1 MANKSLGTLTMD
13 LVAKIGGFTS
23 GLSQAE
29 REAEKSAKKIQDSVQ
44 SIGIAGY
51 AAGNA
56 LGQYLKQGIDLAIS
70 AFPELIEKVAQFQ
83 DIADKTGGSAE
94 GFANFAVSAKVAGV
108 SMDSIADASVKL
120 SKNLIGVDDDSKAA
134 GAALKALNIPIE
146 EFKKLAPEEQ
156 IKKVANSLANFADGS
171 GKAAVAQ
178 QLFGKNGAELVK
190 FFKDY
195 TDNGGDVTILTGKMI
210 QQADDFADA
219 QTRLRT
225 QLGLTIAALSTNA
238 IGPITAFT
246 GAMKEAINETLG
258 LGTASTNLASNDGV
272 RIFAENVG
280 RSLAAAVDYVQQSV
294 KEFQVL
300 TDFVTQS
307 AKALGQVASL
317 DFAGAAKTGADFR
330 AKYGLD
336 ELGRKIGAAGTE
348 MGKTFVQRYDA
359 QLANAKRTSFA
370 AIDPRRVDL
379 ASDGTPKDQRPTLT
393 PQAPTKKGPKG
404 AQDDPTKKELEND
417 LKAFKAQADQAKE
430 LLADRNKILDLYNS
444 QGLISVK
451 DYYDALRGNAEEATA
466 VQKKALDDQIAALRD
481 FQAKAP
487 KATDRA
493 EAQGKIN
500 DLLVQQAKLERE
512 SGNAA
517 IEMGIKQQQATQA
530 YRDSLNEVNAK
541 ILELEGN
548 LGKAAEIRFD
558 QQNRQLRA
566 LAEASGDTE
575 SVKQIDRLRE
585 YTKAQA
591 DLNAVQQKF
600 TLAQGDLQIA
610 EERITQA
617 RERGTMGEIQA
628 LKASG
633 AARQEAVAIM
643 QQQLDKFLA
652 IDAAARTPEQTQA
665 IERLK
670 VQLEGLKATVDP
682 LADKFNNLLGDAAG
696 NAFGDFISGTKSA
709 KDAFKDFSNT
719 VISEIA
725 RMAAKDLAKSLFGG
739 GGQATGGVGFN
750 FGSLLSSFFGGG
762 GGGGDALGSF
772 INLKGFDS
780 GGFTGMGA
788 ANDPAG
794 IVHKGEYVLTAEQTR
809 RIGVANLD
817 RGNLG
822 SGTNI
827 VNVTVPG
834 RIDRETA
841 TQVANQ
847 ISLQQRRSRRLA

>member
-1 MANKSLGTLTMD
+1 MANRSLGQLTLD

-29 REAEKSAKKIQDSVQ
+29 REAEKSAKKIQDSIK
-44 SIGIAGY
+44 SIGVAGY
-51 AAGNA
+51 AVGEA
-56 LGQYLKQGIDLAIS
+56 LGQYLKQGIDLAIN
-70 AFPELIEKVAQFQ
+70 AFPELIEQAAKFQ
-83 DIADKTGGSAE
+83 DLAEETGGSAE
-94 GFANFAVSAKVAGV
+94 GLASLAVAAKTAGV
-108 SMDSIADASVKL
+108 DMESVAAASNKL
-120 SKNLIGVDDDSKAA
+120 TKNLTGVDDESKAA
-134 GAALKALNIPIE
+134 GAALAALGIPLE
-146 EFKKLAPEEQ
+146 NFQKLNPEER
-156 IKKVANSLANFADGS
+156 IDALTKAFAGFADGT
-171 GKAAVAQ
+171 GKTAVALD
-178 QLFGKNGAELVK
+178 LFGKSGAEQLK
-190 FFKDY
+190 LFKALEEQ
-195 TDNGGDVTILTGKMI
+195 GGRNVILTDAQIK
-210 QQADDFADA
+210 QADDYADRQA
-219 QTRLRT
+219 KVRAELSLYASALAT
-225 QLGLTIAALSTNA
+225 QALPA
-238 IGPITAFT
+238 ITAFT
-246 GAMKEAINETLG
+246 GALTDTIKELLG
-258 LGTASTNLASNDGV
+258 VGKATSDLKNNTAVADFAEGAVRVLGFIVDAADGV
-272 RIFAENVG
+272 IRAFQAVGKGIAAQAATVDAALHLDIKGAYNIAKEGVKDVQEILDRPLFSTKLNQRIAEQK
-280 RSLAAAVDYVQQSV
+280 AAAAQATPTTGNLPKLNYAGTV
-294 KEFQVL
+294 KK
-300 TDFVTQS
+300 T
-307 AKALGQVASL
+307 G
-317 DFAGAAKTGADFR
+317 AGAA
-330 AKYGLD
+330 
-336 ELGRKIGAAGTE
+336 
-348 MGKTFVQRYDA
+348 
-359 QLANAKRTSFA
+359 
-370 AIDPRRVDL
+370 
-379 ASDGTPKDQRPTLT
+379 
-393 PQAPTKKGPKG
+393 
-404 AQDDPTKKELEND
+404 DDPTKKQLEND
-417 LKAFKAQADQAKE
+417 LKAFKAQGDQAKE

-451 DYYDALRGNAEEATA
+451 DYYEALRGNAEEATA
-466 VQKKALDDQIAALRD
+466 AQRKALDDQIKALQD

-493 EAQGKIN
+493 DAQGKIN

-585 YTKAQA
+585 YTRAQA

-709 KDAFKDFSNT
+709 KDAFKDFANT

-750 FGSLLSSFFGGG
+750 FGSLLSSFFGG